1 MNKQNLFI
9 MTAVATIAM
18 ATSCNTNKE
27 TQSDN
32 GPIVG
37 KTEIVANRMTP
48 ELLQE
53 LGKISDLQASPDGTK
68 VLYGVGYTSVKD
80 THTAKSEQN
89 AVWSKDGSKIY
100 FLSSESGSMQMWQ
113 MNADGTARK
122 QISDLDKDIEGF
134 VLSPNQDQV
143 LVILPLDIPRI
154 DSTLFEGLDKTTG
167 RLWDDMNYR
176 HWDDFV
182 NNCPHPFIAPF
193 DENGLRKDA
202 MIDIMEGEPYE
213 CPMRPFGGI
222 ESFAWNPQGTQIVYA
237 TRKEVGTRYAFST
250 RSSLYLYDIVT
261 GQTFDLHP
269 GNHGYDTCPTFS
281 PDGKLL
287 AFQAMAR
294 NGYESDK
301 NALLVMNLDG
311 FPMGNDGDWAKVND
325 YAGKFKDLTANYDN
339 NCEAY
344 VWAPDGKTLTFVSY
358 SYGTAQVF
366 KVNLDGEVCRIS
378 DNSVRTMTS
387 AL

>member
-1 MNKQNLFI
+1 

-68 VLYGVGYTSVKD
+68 VLYGVGYTSVKED
-80 THTAKSEQN
+80 KSNRELFVLDVTKENAEPVQITHTAKSEQN

-154 DSTLFEGLDKTTG
+154 DSTLFEGLDNTTG

-193 DENGLRKDA
+193 DENGLRKEA
-202 MIDIMEGEPYE
+202 MIDIM
-213 CPMRPFGGI
+213 
-222 ESFAWNPQGTQIVYA
+222 
-237 TRKEVGTRYAFST
+237 
-250 RSSLYLYDIVT
+250 
-261 GQTFDLHP
+261 
-269 GNHGYDTCPTFS
+269 
-281 PDGKLL
+281 
-287 AFQAMAR
+287 
-294 NGYESDK
+294 
-301 NALLVMNLDG
+301 
-311 FPMGNDGDWAKVND
+311 
-325 YAGKFKDLTANYDN
+325 
-339 NCEAY
+339 
-344 VWAPDGKTLTFVSY
+344 
-358 SYGTAQVF
+358 
-366 KVNLDGEVCRIS
+366 
-378 DNSVRTMTS
+378 
-387 AL
+387 